1 MNRRS
6 YKGLDDYGGNIAVG
20 DGYYNDAYEDE
31 ESTWSIKSNQ
41 NEYHFYMMKLSLC
54 FIHHVEYFTSLS
66 KAVMGDDNE
75 PIKCKFPSWSM
86 SGAIDAEDASQD
98 GTWESF
104 SLTSQ
109 YYFTPDGGRLI
120 VSNFSHFFQVSQQVS
135 LTR

>member
-1 MNRRS
+1 MLYDEVTS
-6 YKGLDDYGGNIAVG
+6 Y
-20 DGYYNDAYEDE
+20 
-31 ESTWSIKSNQ
+31 WS
-41 NEYHFYMMKLSLC
+41 KLSLSLLTTSN
-54 FIHHVEYFTSLS
+54 VFTTLS
-66 KAVMGDDNE
+66 KVVMGDDNE

>member
-1 MNRRS
+1 MN
-6 YKGLDDYGGNIAVG
+6 KF
-20 DGYYNDAYEDE
+20 YE
-31 ESTWSIKSNQ
+31 
-41 NEYHFYMMKLSLC
+41 YLKLWPLQI
-54 FIHHVEYFTSLS
+54 FFTAIS
-66 KAVMGDDNE
+66 KVVMGDDNE